1 MAGLVISAALLALVL
16 FCLAGGIWGADSR
29 PGLGDELIDR
39 KVRWFPHST
48 TD

>member
-1 MAGLVISAALLALVL
+1 VAGLVISAAVLALVS

-29 PGLGDELIDR
+29 HGLGDELIDR
-39 KVRWFPHST
+39 KVRWFPLSK